1 MTHAQYGR
9 MRMGRCVK
17 LDYGHMGCASDVI
30 EQTDGRCSGRRQC
43 EIRIP
48 DALFAETLPCPDDL
62 KPYLEASFRCVK
74 GQSLKVT
81 SSRLAFGEAQRRT
94 GIADGGT
101 HGRTDGQAL
110 TRRRTDR

>member
-48 DALFAETLPCPDDL
+48 DSLLAETLPCPDDL
-62 KPYLEASFRCVK
+62 KPYLEASFRCVR
-74 GQSLKVT
+74 GQYLNMHVVY
-81 SSRLAFGEAQRRT
+81 Q
-94 GIADGGT
+94 DWCVGG
-101 HGRTDGQAL
+101 
-110 TRRRTDR
+110 